1 MAMNMSLTVGMRNAL
16 YSLTDLQGNIEKTNN
31 RLATGKKV
39 NTALDNAL
47 NYFTAAGL
55 SNRATQLSIIQD
67 NIGLGIKIHQ
77 NADKALSSMK
87 SMLEN
92 AEGQLR
98 GALQSTGQNNKA
110 VSNYTFTGASDT
122 FLSAAAG
129 PQNRMGTG
137 DTLSI
142 QLTTTNTATGAI
154 TNLGGAVAVTLTGT
168 VQNVID
174 NINNNVTLN
183 PAGQSSRIKASLND
197 LNQLV
202 IESSG
207 GEDPTAV
214 IGFQVNADLSAG
226 TQSLISD
233 VFSYTGAAN
242 AALNS
247 TGTAATAQTLNA
259 RTDINQT
266 RKAVAAGFRELLTQI
281 TNTAADAGY
290 NGTNLLNGDSLRV
303 GFNEDDT
310 TSILTKGVRYNAV
323 GIGFRVDDAATV
335 TGDARYGF
343 QSDFE
348 IKRAQ
353 ALVKAAKSLIEAQSR
368 TFANNFNILQNRQ
381 DFTKSV
387 TKNLNEG
394 SDLLTVADMNEEGA
408 NLASLQTRQQLSVT
422 ALSLAN
428 QSDQAILRLF

>member
-16 YSLTDLQGNIEKTNN
+16 YSLTDLQGTIEKTNN

-39 NTALDNAL
+39 NSALDNAL

-110 VSNYTFTGASDT
+110 TSNYAFTGVSDT

-129 PQNRMGTG
+129 PQNRLGTG
-137 DTLSI
+137 DTFSI
-142 QLTTTNTATGAI
+142 QLTTTNTSTGAI
-154 TNLGGAVAVTLTGT
+154 SNVGAAVAITLTGT
-168 VQNVID
+168 VQNVMD
-174 NINNNVTLN
+174 SINTNVTLN
-183 PAGQSSRIKASLND
+183 PAGQASRIKASLND

-214 IGFQVNADLSAG
+214 IGFQINADLSAG

-233 VFSYTGAAN
+233 AFSYTGAGN
-242 AALNS
+242 APMVS
-247 TGTAATAQTLNA
+247 SGTAATAQTLVA
-259 RTDINQT
+259 RVDINQT

-281 TNTAADAGY
+281 GNTAADAGY

-310 TSILTKGVRYNAV
+310 TSILTKGVRFNAV
-323 GIGFRVDDAATV
+323 GIGFRMDDAATV
-335 TGDARYGF
+335 TGNARYGF

-348 IKRAQ
+348 IKQAQ

-381 DFTKSV
+381 DFTTSV
-387 TKNLNEG
+387 KKNLNEG
-394 SDLLTVADMNEEGA
+394 SDLLTIADMNEEGA